1 MCLYSR
7 NIFDTLLKFHG
18 ASHISSVNLIACT
31 GTLCT
36 IAKLRPAL
44 MPPVVEA
51 LNKLNSNLPPTLTDS
66 QVSSVRK
73 QMKMQLLNILRQPSS
88 FELQSKII
96 RILTDVGASK
106 SEIGRAIPRLS
117 AQEQQK
123 RMKRAAEN
131 NAAVAAAQAAKK
143 PRIEVEA
150 KAVEME
156 VDTDEVAEQLAKSN
170 KLNETFI
177 AEQIKTVDTVIS
189 LVLHYMMSL
198 PEDVPQQFQVDYKP
212 YTWTTMEDQI
222 QRIAKLLAEQMSA
235 KRVGPGA
242 GAITKDPPMRQKVSA
257 EEEKSIIH
265 GLRSEPMD
273 TQEKPEQ
280 FDYDDEEGGE
290 DEAGETAGGNEDDPQ
305 RKEEV
310 TKKLR
315 EHLEKFKGDQLIPKM
330 KQRAKTLKLQEIT
343 KPLPKEVKE
352 KFLLDC
358 VQRMLKAEKVSIVG
372 GVSSQYRR
380 ILIVLG
386 SSFNTTIRDMITKFI
401 FEDPKSR
408 IDFAFAWLFEE
419 YSIAQGFSRYSHVK
433 AEKEKK
439 TDTNYSHLLMDL
451 IRYTLAME
459 DAKKKSKLIRRIYL
473 EAPLLTMEAMNYLIE
488 ISERTELNGMEL
500 VRELLIIRPPKRL
513 LLLAVLL
520 KFAVHNNTDL
530 RDMAHENVLRVFEE
544 QIMTQEIEEYALKW
558 LNFLELAEPPEE
570 FFHSD
575 YGRADPI
582 FIWTED
588 LAKVALGLF
597 LVVMPCKAA
606 LVQDLCRVY
615 TATSSD
621 MKRTIL
627 RAIETPIRKM
637 GADNPELLGLI
648 ESCPKGAETLVTRIV
663 YILAEKEPPTMELVN
678 KVRELYQ
685 SKVSDVR
692 FLIPVVNSLTKSEIL
707 AALPRFLKLSEAVVK
722 DVFKRLLGIGQEY
735 TIPVMPITPT
745 ELLVA
750 LHKLDSSKVE
760 LRLIMQAT
768 TLCLTEK
775 DTFTHEVLAVVLQQ
789 LVEISPLPT
798 LLMRTVIQ
806 SLSLYPRLGGF
817 VTNLLQR
824 LILKQVWKQK
834 VVWEGFL
841 KCSQRLLPQSL
852 PVLIQL
858 PPQQLQDALKFC
870 PELREPLLEHAKSI
884 DELGG
889 LSKQQVIDILSG
901 KDEERGKQPL
911 PPGEE

>member
-1 MCLYSR
+1 
-7 NIFDTLLKFHG
+7 
-18 ASHISSVNLIACT
+18 
-31 GTLCT
+31 
-36 IAKLRPAL
+36 
-44 MPPVVEA
+44 
-51 LNKLNSNLPPTLTDS
+51 
-66 QVSSVRK
+66 
-73 QMKMQLLNILRQPSS
+73 MQLLMILKQPSS
-88 FELQSKII
+88 FELQGTII
-96 RILTDVGASK
+96 RILGDVGASH
-106 SEIGRAIPRLS
+106 SEIGRAIPKLS
-117 AQEQQK
+117 KQEQQK
-123 RMKRAAEN
+123 RTKRAAEN
-131 NAAVAAAQAAKK
+131 SAAAAAAQVTKK
-143 PRIEVEA
+143 PRLDAEVAEKA

-156 VDTDEVAEQLAKSN
+156 VDTDEVADQLTKATQ
-170 KLNETFI
+170 LNETFV
-177 AEQIKTVDTVIS
+177 AESIKTVDTVIS
-189 LVLHYMMSL
+189 LVLHVMVNL
-198 PEDVPQQFQVDYKP
+198 PEEMPPPFKDAYKP
-212 YTWTTMEDQI
+212 YSWTTTEEQI
-222 QRIAKLLAEQMSA
+222 QRISKLMAADMTG

-242 GAITKDPPMRQKVSA
+242 VAISKDPPMRPMVSA

-265 GLRSEPMD
+265 GLRSEPME
-273 TQEKPEQ
+273 TPEKPEN
-280 FDYDDEEGGE
+280 FDYDEDDGDE
-290 DEAGETAGGNEDDPQ
+290 DETGDAGGKEEDPQ

-343 KPLPKEVKE
+343 KPLPKELKE
-352 KFLLDC
+352 KLLLDC
-358 VQRMLKAEKVSIVG
+358 VQRVLKAEKVSIMG
-372 GVSSQYRR
+372 GVSAQHRR
-380 ILIVLG
+380 IMIVLG
-386 SSFNTTIRDMITKFI
+386 SSFNATVREMITKFI

-408 IDFAFAWLFEE
+408 MDFAFAWLFEE

-433 AEKEKK
+433 AEKEKR
-439 TDTNYSHLLMDL
+439 TETNYSFLLMDL

-459 DAKKKSKLIRRIYL
+459 DAKKKAKLIRRIYL

-520 KFAVHNNTDL
+520 KFAVHNNTNL
-530 RDMAHENVLRVFEE
+530 RDLAHESILRVFEE

-558 LNFLELAEPPEE
+558 LNLLELPEPPEE

-588 LAKVALGLF
+588 LAKVSVGLF
-597 LVVMPCKAA
+597 LVVMPCRAA
-606 LVQDLCRVY
+606 LVHDLCRVY

-627 RAIETPIRKM
+627 RAIESPIRKM
-637 GADNPELLGLI
+637 GAENTELLTLI
-648 ESCPKGAETLVTRIV
+648 ETCPKGAETLITRIV
-663 YILAEKEPPTMELVN
+663 YILSEKQAPTPELVN
-678 KVRELYQ
+678 MVREVYQ
-685 SKVSDVR
+685 TKVSDVR
-692 FLIPVVNSLTKSEIL
+692 FLIPVLNSLSKSEIL

-722 DVFKRLLGIGQEY
+722 DVFKRLLGINQEY
-735 TIPVMPITPT
+735 SVPQMPITPT

-750 LHKLDSSKVE
+750 LHKLDGGKTVE
-760 LRLIMQAT
+760 LRLIMQAA
-768 TLCLTEK
+768 TLCLAEK
-775 DTFTHEVLAVVLQQ
+775 ETFTHEVLAVVLQQ
-789 LVEISPLPT
+789 LVEIAPLPT

-806 SLSLYPRLGGF
+806 SITLYPRLGGF

-858 PPQQLQDALKFC
+858 PPQQLQDALKLC
-870 PELREPLLEHAKSI
+870 PDLREPLLEHAKSI
-884 DELGG
+884 DELCG
-889 LSKQQVIDILSG
+889 LPKQQVIDILTG
-901 KDEERGKQPL
+901 KEEERGKQPL

>member
-1 MCLYSR
+1 
-7 NIFDTLLKFHG
+7 
-18 ASHISSVNLIACT
+18 
-31 GTLCT
+31 
-36 IAKLRPAL
+36 

-66 QVSSVRK
+66 QISSVRK
-73 QMKMQLLNILRQPSS
+73 QIKMQLLNILKQPSS
-88 FELQSKII
+88 FELQSTII
-96 RILTDVGASK
+96 QILSDVGASN
-106 SEIGRAIPRLS
+106 SEIGRAIPKLS
-117 AQEQQK
+117 KQEQQK
-123 RMKRAAEN
+123 RSKRAAEN
-131 NAAVAAAQAAKK
+131 SAAAAAAQAAKK
-143 PRIEVEA
+143 PRLDADAPVVPEKLSKV
-150 KAVEME
+150 VEME
-156 VDTDEVAEQLAKSN
+156 VDTDEVADQLAKAN
-170 KLNETFI
+170 QLNETFI
-177 AEQIKTVDTVIS
+177 VDHLKAVDSVIS
-189 LVLHYMMSL
+189 LVLHFMVEL
-198 PEDVPQQFQVDYKP
+198 PGDTPQPFKDTYKP
-212 YTWTTMEDQI
+212 YSWTTTEDQI
-222 QRIAKLLAEQMSA
+222 QRIAKMLAEQLSE

-242 GAITKDPPMRQKVSA
+242 AAITKDTPMRQKVSA

-265 GLRSEPMD
+265 GLRSEPAV
-273 TQEKPEQ
+273 TEKPEQ
-280 FDYDDEEGGE
+280 FDYEDEDDEDETGGGGGGGE
-290 DEAGETAGGNEDDPQ
+290 GKEDPQ
-305 RKEEV
+305 KKEDV
-310 TKKLR
+310 QKKLR

-330 KQRAKTLKLQEIT
+330 KQRAKAFKLQEIT
-343 KPLPKEVKE
+343 KPLSKEVKE

-358 VQRMLKAEKVSIVG
+358 VQRVLKAEKVSIMG
-372 GVSSQYRR
+372 GVSAQHRR

-386 SSFNTTIRDMITKFI
+386 SSFNATIREMITKFV
-401 FEDPKSR
+401 FEDPKAR
-408 IDFAFAWLFEE
+408 MDFAFAWLFEE

-433 AEKEKK
+433 AEKEKR
-439 TDTNYSHLLMDL
+439 TDTNYSYLLMDL

-459 DAKKKSKLIRRIYL
+459 DAKKKAKLIRRIYL
-473 EAPLLTMEAMNYLIE
+473 EAPLLTLEAMNYLIE
-488 ISERTELNGMEL
+488 ISERTELNGMDL

-530 RDMAHENVLRVFEE
+530 RDLAHESILRVFEE
-544 QIMTQEIEEYALKW
+544 QIMTQEIEKYALKW
-558 LNFLELAEPPEE
+558 LNLLELPEPPEE

-588 LAKVALGLF
+588 LAKVSLGLF
-597 LVVMPCKAA
+597 LVVMPCRPA
-606 LVQDLCRVY
+606 LVNDLCRVY

-627 RAIETPIRKM
+627 RAIEAPIRKM
-637 GADNPELLGLI
+637 GQENGELLTLI
-648 ESCPKGAETLVTRIV
+648 ESCPKGAETLITRIV
-663 YILAEKEPPTMELVN
+663 YILSEKQQPTQELVN

-692 FLIPVVNSLTKSEIL
+692 FLIPVLNSLSRSEIL

-735 TIPVMPITPT
+735 SVPVMPITPT

-750 LHKLDSSKVE
+750 LHKLDSGKAE

-775 DTFTHEVLAVVLQQ
+775 ETFTHEVLAVVLQQ
-789 LVEISPLPT
+789 LVEIAPLPT

-806 SLSLYPRLGGF
+806 SLTLYPRLGGF
-817 VTNLLQR
+817 VTNILQR

-858 PPQQLQDALKFC
+858 PPQQLQDALKLC
-870 PELREPLLEHAKSI
+870 PDLREPLLEHAKSI

-889 LSKQQVIDILSG
+889 LPKQQVIDILTG
-901 KDEERGKQPL
+901 KEDERGKQPL

>member
-1 MCLYSR
+1 M
-7 NIFDTLLKFHG
+7 KFHA

-36 IAKLRPAL
+36 IAKLRPSL
-44 MPPVVEA
+44 MTPVVEA

-66 QVSSVRK
+66 QISSVRK
-73 QMKMQLLNILRQPSS
+73 QIKMQLLNILKQPSS
-88 FELQSKII
+88 FELQGVII
-96 RILTDVGASK
+96 QILSDVGASH
-106 SEIGRAIPRLS
+106 SEIGRAIPKLS
-117 AQEQQK
+117 KQEQQK
-123 RMKRAAEN
+123 RAKRAAEN
-131 NAAVAAAQAAKK
+131 SAAALSAAQAKK
-143 PRIEVEA
+143 PRLDVDAELV
-150 KAVEME
+150 KQPPKTVEME
-156 VDTDEVAEQLAKSN
+156 VDTDEVAEQVAKATR
-170 KLNETFI
+170 LNETFI
-177 AEQIKTVDTVIS
+177 TDHLQTVDTVIA
-189 LVLHYMMSL
+189 LVLHFMVEL
-198 PEDVPQQFQVDYKP
+198 PVDLPPSFSDAYKP
-212 YTWTTMEDQI
+212 YSYTTTDDQI
-222 QRIAKLLAEQMSA
+222 QRIAHNLAGQMSER
-235 KRVGPGA
+235 RVGPGA
-242 GAITKDPPMRQKVSA
+242 TAISKEPPMRPKVSA

-273 TQEKPEQ
+273 EEQQRPEQ
-280 FDYDDEEGGE
+280 FDYEDEEEEEEEGEERDENAERKDDE
-290 DEAGETAGGNEDDPQ
+290 DPE

-315 EHLEKFKGDQLIPKM
+315 EHLEKFKGDQLMPKM

-343 KPLPKEVKE
+343 KPLPKEIKE

-358 VQRMLKAEKVSIVG
+358 VRRVLGAEKVSIVG
-372 GVSSQYRR
+372 GAAAQHRR

-386 SSFNTTIRDMITKFI
+386 SSFNPTVREMMTKFV
-401 FEDPKSR
+401 FEDPKTR
-408 IDFAFAWLFEE
+408 MDFAFAWLFEE

-433 AEKEKK
+433 AEKERR
-439 TDTNYSHLLMDL
+439 TDSNYSYLLMDL

-459 DAKKKSKLIRRIYL
+459 DARKKARLIRRIYL
-473 EAPLLTMEAMNYLIE
+473 EAPLLTAEAMNYLIE

-500 VRELLIIRPPKRL
+500 VRELLIVRPPKRL

-520 KFAVHNNTDL
+520 KFTVHNNTDL
-530 RDMAHENVLRVFEE
+530 RDLAHESVLRVFEE
-544 QIMTQEIEEYALKW
+544 QIMTPEIEEFALKW

-597 LVVMPCKAA
+597 LVVMPCRAA
-606 LVQDLCRVY
+606 LVHDLCRVY
-615 TATSSD
+615 TATTSD

-627 RAIETPIRKM
+627 RAIEAPIRKM
-637 GADNPELLGLI
+637 GADNGELLALI
-648 ESCPKGAETLVTRIV
+648 EACPKGAETLITRIV
-663 YILAEKEPPTMELVN
+663 YILAEKQAPPTALVD
-678 KVRELYQ
+678 KVRDLYHT
-685 SKVSDVR
+685 KVSDVR
-692 FLIPVVNSLTKSEIL
+692 FLIPVLNSLTRAEVL
-707 AALPRFLKLSEAVVK
+707 TALPRLLKLSEAVVK

-735 TIPVMPITPT
+735 SVPIMPLSPT

-750 LHKLDSSKVE
+750 LHRLDGGKVE
-760 LRLIMQAT
+760 LRLVMQAT

-775 DTFTHEVLAVVLQQ
+775 ETFTQEVLAGVLQQ
-789 LVEISPLPT
+789 LVETVPLPT

-806 SLSLYPRLGGF
+806 SLTLYPRLGVF
-817 VTNLLQR
+817 VASLLHR
-824 LILKQVWKQK
+824 LIGKQVWKQK

-858 PPQQLQDALKFC
+858 PPQQLQDAIKLC
-870 PELREPLLEHAKSI
+870 PDLREPLLEHAKGI
-884 DELGG
+884 DELSGVP
-889 LSKQQVIDILSG
+889 KQQVMDVLTG
-901 KDEERGKQPL
+901 KEEERGKQPL